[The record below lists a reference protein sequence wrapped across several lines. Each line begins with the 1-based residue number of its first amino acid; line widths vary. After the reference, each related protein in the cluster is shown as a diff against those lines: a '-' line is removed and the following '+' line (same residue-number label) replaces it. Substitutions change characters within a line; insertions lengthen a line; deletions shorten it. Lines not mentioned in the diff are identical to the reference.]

1 MDKLQQVIATII
13 KSPLGDQEK
22 ISWIEKFTSATS
34 PEELKTRLEEI
45 SQYFDSFAE
54 KYEDEVRLYDKYL
67 AILEKFQM
75 EMTQVQQ
82 KPPPPIPP
90 VATSVS
96 TAVTQPSS
104 VQPVVSQQVAT
115 VPAPNTNP
123 SNSPSVSSSPSSI
136 NSANTLQAPVSPL
149 SSQQTDLQPVEEV
162 DELYQIKQTI
172 AQLQRQANQ
181 KA

>member
-1 MDKLQQVIATII
+1 MDKLQQVIVTII
-13 KSPLGDQEK
+13 KSPLGDKEK
-22 ISWIEKFTSATS
+22 ISWIEKFTSATT
-34 PEELKTRLEEI
+34 PEELKVRLEEI

-82 KPPPPIPP
+82 KPPPIPP

-104 VQPVVSQQVAT
+104 IQPVVNQSVAA
-115 VPAPNTNP
+115 VPAPSSIPANSTSAPP
-123 SNSPSVSSSPSSI
+123 SPPLVNSSSTSQTPT
-136 NSANTLQAPVSPL
+136 SAL
-149 SSQQTDLQPVEEV
+149 SSQQADVQPIEEV

-181 KA
+181 KP